1 MKLSRTYISNVERYI
16 EYTGRGSLF
25 TCDGMAIVTNNIS
38 LIIFAPF
45 ADDEPISASD
55 FGGIEIGEYSTFKD
69 HIWKYVV
76 APYWNDRTIAYK
88 PMPVTLFLNDI
99 RADVKD
105 VHDEYEIPA
114 RTKLYDSV
122 VTNGGFKTDVALKYG
137 GEDGIWLNPELLY
150 DVAKLITSK
159 GKPVDI
165 WIPNNKRHP
174 AVVVGENKYGRHLG
188 FVMGVMKNF
197 KEDRGE

>member
-1 MKLSRTYISNVERYI
+1 MKLSKTYIANVDRYI
-16 EYTGRGSLF
+16 KYTRSGSLF
-25 TCDGMAIVTNNIS
+25 ECDGMTIATNNIS
-38 LIIFAPF
+38 LIIFTPF
-45 ADDEPISASD
+45 HDDEPISVSD
-55 FGGIEIGEYSTFKD
+55 FDGIVVGEYPTFKE
-69 HIWKYVV
+69 HVWRHVV
-76 APYWNDRTIAYK
+76 KPYWDDMTIAYK
-88 PMPVTLFLNDI
+88 PMPVTLFLDNI
-99 RADVKD
+99 KADVED
-105 VHDEYEIPA
+105 VHEEYKIPA
-114 RTKLYDSV
+114 RIKLYDSV
-122 VTNGGFKTDVALKYG
+122 VTNGRFKTEVALKYG

-197 KEDRGE
+197 KED

>member
-16 EYTGRGSLF
+16 DYTGRGSLF

-55 FGGIEIGEYSTFKD
+55 FDGIEIGEYPTFKN

-76 APYWNDRTIAYK
+76 KPYWDDRTIAYK
-88 PMPVTLFLNDI
+88 PMPVTLFLDDI
-99 RADVKD
+99 KADVED
-105 VHDEYEIPA
+105 VHKEYEIPA

-122 VTNGGFKTDVALKYG
+122 VTNGRFKTDVALRYG

-165 WIPNNKRHP
+165 WIPNNKRNP

-188 FVMGVMKNF
+188 FVIGVMKNF
-197 KEDRGE
+197 KED

>member
-1 MKLSRTYISNVERYI
+1 MKLSKTYIANVDRYI
-16 EYTGRGSLF
+16 KYTGRGSLF
-25 TCDGMAIVTNNIS
+25 ECDGMTIATNNIS
-38 LIIFAPF
+38 LIIFTP
-45 ADDEPISASD
+45 DGDCERIEPSD
-55 FGGIEIGEYSTFKD
+55 FDGIKEGEYPTFKD
-69 HIWKYVV
+69 HVWKYVV
-76 APYWNDRTIAYK
+76 VPYWDNMTISYK
-88 PMPVTLFLNDI
+88 PMPTTLFLDNI
-99 RADVKD
+99 KADVED
-105 VHDEYEIPA
+105 VHEEYKIPA

-122 VTNGGFKTDVALKYG
+122 VTNGKFKTDVALKYG

-159 GKPVDI
+159 GRPVDI

-197 KEDRGE
+197 KED

>member
-1 MKLSRTYISNVERYI
+1 MKLSKTYIANVDRYI
-16 EYTGRGSLF
+16 KYTGRGSLF
-25 TCDGMAIVTNNIS
+25 ECDGMAIATNGIS
-38 LIIFAPF
+38 LIIFTPF
-45 ADDEPISASD
+45 PISVSD
-55 FGGIEIGEYSTFKD
+55 FDGIEIEEYPTFKD

-76 APYWNDRTIAYK
+76 APYWDDRTVTYK
-88 PMPVTLFLNDI
+88 PMPVTLFLDNI
-99 RADVKD
+99 KADVED
-105 VHDEYEIPA
+105 VHEEYEIPA
-114 RTKLYDSV
+114 RTKLYDGV
-122 VTNGGFKTDVALKYG
+122 VTNGRFKTDVALKYG

-197 KEDRGE
+197 KED

>member
-45 ADDEPISASD
+45 ADNEPISASD
-55 FGGIEIGEYSTFKD
+55 FDGIEIVEYPTFKD

-76 APYWNDRTIAYK
+76 KPYWDDRTIAYK
-88 PMPVTLFLNDI
+88 PMPVTLFLDDI
-99 RADVKD
+99 KADVKD

-122 VTNGGFKTDVALKYG
+122 VTNGRFKTDVALKYG
-137 GEDGIWLNPELLY
+137 GDDGIWLNPELLY

-159 GKPVDI
+159 GRPVDI
-165 WIPNNKRHP
+165 WIPNNKRNP
-174 AVVVGENKYGRHLG
+174 AVVVGENKYGVHLG

-197 KEDRGE
+197 KED